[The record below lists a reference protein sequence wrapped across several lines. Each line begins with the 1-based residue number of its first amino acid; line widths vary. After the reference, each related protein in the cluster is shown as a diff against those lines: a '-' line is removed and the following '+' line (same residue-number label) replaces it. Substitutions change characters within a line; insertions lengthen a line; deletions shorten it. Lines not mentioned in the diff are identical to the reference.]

1 MIRRLQHDAVLET
14 AVRRAVSGG
23 RDAES
28 TETTQ
33 IDTVDLNASAY
44 RDGYAEG
51 FEAGEQDG
59 RRDAAQRQQ
68 ELEQELRLRLDDELQ
83 AMTHARESLAAL
95 TVGLESAL
103 RDHSDAMH
111 ELAFEVAL
119 TSLSRAF
126 GSMAGDGELLQRLCA
141 QLVDEYRT
149 KALRLGVAPSDL
161 ALLPELIEGLEVVAE
176 TDLTAGHCRVL
187 TARGHTE
194 SSIAMRLDA
203 IYDAMCESL
212 GINPPGASRA

>member
-14 AVRRAVSGG
+14 IVRRAVSGG
-23 RDAES
+23 RD
-28 TETTQ
+28 TE
-33 IDTVDLNASAY
+33 DVEALPADLVDLGATAY

-59 RRDAAQRQQ
+59 RRDAEQRQQ

-83 AMTHARESLAAL
+83 ALTHARESLAAL
-95 TVGLESAL
+95 TAGLENAL
-103 RDHSDAMH
+103 RGHNDAMQ

-119 TSLSRAF
+119 TSLSCAF
-126 GSMAGDGELLQRLCA
+126 GAMAGDGELLQRLCA

-161 ALLPELIEGLEVVAE
+161 ASLPEQIEGLDVVAE

-203 IYDAMCESL
+203 IYEAMRESL
-212 GINPPGASRA
+212 GLSTSGASRS